1 MFFRSL
7 NIGLKLVL
15 SVAIAIII
23 GMIILVS
30 IVSVEVASNMEKE
43 AKDSIFLTSK
53 RYVNYM
59 EGILNESV
67 VLTKG
72 IAASLNAMFDNV

>member
-7 NIGLKLVL
+7 NIELKLVL

-23 GMIILVS
+23 GIIVLVN
-30 IVSVEVASNMEKE
+30 IVSVEVTSNVEKE
-43 AKDSIFLTSK
+43 AKDSFFLTLK
-53 RYVNYM
+53 RYVNHM

-72 IAASLNAMFDNV
+72 ITTSLNAMFK